1 MSKFSNF
8 LERLGIKTNNSV
20 QLPNAGTQRKLN
32 SNNTS
37 GTRGLSK
44 RTINGKSYWRAVY
57 AHKDLYTGVSREIA
71 IARLD
76 KARSI

>member
-1 MSKFSNF
+1 M
-8 LERLGIKTNNSV
+8 
-20 QLPNAGTQRKLN
+20 
-32 SNNTS
+32 NNTS

-57 AHKDLYTGVSREIA
+57 AHKDLYTGVSREVA

>member
-20 QLPNAGTQRKLN
+20 QLPNAGSQRK
-32 SNNTS
+32 
-37 GTRGLSK
+37 
-44 RTINGKSYWRAVY
+44 
-57 AHKDLYTGVSREIA
+57 HLYTGVSREVA